1 MSLLH
6 LLLFTGRSLVVLDFA
21 DFGGLERF
29 AVAVVVVC
37 RRLQADELSVMFCVI
52 FGSVGW
58 RVDVNSESE
67 HSPSTEVSSTA
78 ANRINLCTG
87 LSITLLLPSSVVR

>member
-67 HSPSTEVSSTA
+67 QSVCSS
-78 ANRINLCTG
+78 RGRSRYIDISLIYV
-87 LSITLLLPSSVVR
+87 LSKLRY

>member
-67 HSPSTEVSSTA
+67 QFPHNIVCVIF
-78 ANRINLCTG
+78 NIKIN
-87 LSITLLLPSSVVR
+87 

>member
-67 HSPSTEVSSTA
+67 QNLYQYSLSTERPLFF
-78 ANRINLCTG
+78 NK
-87 LSITLLLPSSVVR
+87 LL